1 MSAGQSLSAAGIA
14 PIADFPPADPPVF
27 ALSLAAKNRNDE
39 VKLSG
44 ALHKIIE
51 EDPSLAFERAA
62 ETHELLLKGQGEM
75 HLKVAVEKLAGRY
88 NVAVETAPPRVAYRE
103 TIQAGTQ
110 QHARYK
116 RQTGGHGQFADIK
129 VEIKPLPR
137 GSGFRF
143 VDKIV
148 GGVVPRNFIPAVEEG
163 LPSTSRKARS
173 ASRWSISRS
182 RCSTASS
189 TPSTARRCRSRW
201 RRASRMSEA
210 CPSAG
215 RSCSSRSSRSRW
227 RRPESTSRIQR
238 LISGRRGQLL
248 GYDARPGWN
257 GWDEVSALMPEAE
270 IADMI
275 VEIRSVTQGVGTYRT
290 EFDHLQ
296 ELVGRT
302 ADRIVEET
310 QEARGGLT
318 SAPVTTRRG
327 RLPPQRAAPLI
338 LASWSVSTRSYVPCS
353 TDGP

>member
-1 MSAGQSLSAAGIA
+1 MRCRPGTSLGAAGIA
-14 PIADFPPADPPVF
+14 PTADFPDPEPPVF

-44 ALHKIIE
+44 ALHKIVE
-51 EDPSLAFERAA
+51 EDPSLSFEPRA

-75 HLKVAVEKLAGRY
+75 HLRVAVDKLAGRY
-88 NVAVETAPPRVAYRE
+88 NVAVETTTPRVAYRE
-103 TIQAGTQ
+103 TIQAGAQ

-163 LPSTSRKARS
+163 LIDYLKEGPLGQPVVDLEVTLFDGQYHSVDSSEMSFKMAARI
-173 ASRWSISRS
+173 A
-182 RCSTASS
+182 
-189 TPSTARRCRSRW
+189 
-201 RRASRMSEA
+201 MSEA
-210 CPSAG
+210 MPKCKPVLLEPILKVTVAAPS
-215 RSCSSRSSRSRW
+215 
-227 RRPESTSRIQR
+227 ESTPRIQR

-248 GYDARPGWN
+248 GYDARSGWT

-275 VEIRSVTQGVGTYRT
+275 VEIRSVTQGVGTFRT

-302 ADRIVEET
+302 AERIVEET
-310 QEARGGLT
+310 RK
-318 SAPVTTRRG
+318 
-327 RLPPQRAAPLI
+327 RAA
-338 LASWSVSTRSYVPCS
+338 A
-353 TDGP
+353 